1 MNEVF
6 KRELIKTKLAKITWF
21 YPDRQEE
28 TIWKA
33 DKITENS
40 KIRENIRN
48 RKKVKAREKSGLYKV
63 KLEII

>member
-1 MNEVF
+1 MNELF
-6 KRELIKTKLAKITWF
+6 KKELIKTKQAKITWF

-28 TIWKA
+28 TIWND

-40 KIRENIRN
+40 KSRENIRN

>member
-6 KRELIKTKLAKITWF
+6 KRELIKAKLAKITWF

-28 TIWKA
+28 TIWNA
-33 DKITENS
+33 DKLRKF